1 MAEIKPQQ
9 TLLPIQIFIGDNAEL
24 NCSFSSNDEFL
35 SLLISKGQTQLS
47 SENFVHSVDDKEI
60 EITDICI
67 LQTGMDYYQ
76 IKIHFKPWKTGRI
89 QFPPIKIGE
98 TIVKFEPIN
107 ISSLSEEFNESSIQ
121 NTAPPLLLPY
131 TSYII
136 GGIIFSSLIISLA
149 IIFIAIKRKQLLFY
163 FKNLKLRLRYK
174 KNKKITM
181 NRLRG
186 LQKIENDK
194 AFVQE
199 YQMIMRKYLENRFD
213 FPFTRNTTSQFSTVF
228 LNNNKDFLSSQ
239 TQEAFFELIT
249 FFIRTDYIK
258 YNANKHFLE
267 NEKQEI
273 LEKTVTLIYSLE
285 KNEVQ
290 CKEDAEYKSSLENSY
305 QD

>member
-1 MAEIKPQQ
+1 
-9 TLLPIQIFIGDNAEL
+9 
-24 NCSFSSNDEFL
+24 
-35 SLLISKGQTQLS
+35 
-47 SENFVHSVDDKEI
+47 
-60 EITDICI
+60 
-67 LQTGMDYYQ
+67 
-76 IKIHFKPWKTGRI
+76 
-89 QFPPIKIGE
+89 
-98 TIVKFEPIN
+98 
-107 ISSLSEEFNESSIQ
+107 
-121 NTAPPLLLPY
+121 
-131 TSYII
+131 
-136 GGIIFSSLIISLA
+136 
-149 IIFIAIKRKQLLFY
+149 
-163 FKNLKLRLRYK
+163 
-174 KNKKITM
+174 M

-239 TQEAFFELIT
+239 TQEAFFELIN

-285 KNEVQ
+285 KIEVQ